1 MTIRL
6 VSELPKT
13 KPSRGEEE
21 AQAQAMNE
29 PNEGLTL
36 KENVNKHLISS
47 RITKKIENS
56 LEEIQTA
63 KDKIKLDRETK
74 HKRILG
80 YIQSLFSTE
89 AELEKA
95 NKAIAKAVEVLVADR
110 VFYQNYFGKSNWD
123 SLPRQDKALFY
134 LLQYGDNLLNLGEP
148 KGVPIDK

>member
-36 KENVNKHLISS
+36 KENVNKHPISS

-80 YIQSLFSTE
+80 YIQTLFSTE

-95 NKAIAKAVEVLVADR
+95 NKANQFTER
-110 VFYQNYFGKSNWD
+110 SYQSRTPKR
-123 SLPRQDKALFY
+123 RQN
-134 LLQYGDNLLNLGEP
+134 QEP
-148 KGVPIDK
+148 HWQP